1 MLIEDHLSN
10 RDEAAGWGCREALV
24 CVHMGTE
31 GEMIERARKSDGGEY
46 GSEHKNQPGKFK

>member
-1 MLIEDHLSN
+1 MLIEEHLSN

-31 GEMIERARKSDGGEY
+31 GEMIERVHKSNGGEY
-46 GSEHKNQPGKFK
+46 GIEHKNQPGKFK